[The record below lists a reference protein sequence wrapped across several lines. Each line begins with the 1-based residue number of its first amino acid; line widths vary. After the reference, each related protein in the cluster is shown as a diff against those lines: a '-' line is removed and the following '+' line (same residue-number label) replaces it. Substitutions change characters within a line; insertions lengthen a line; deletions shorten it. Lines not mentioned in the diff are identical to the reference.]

1 MNEESVD
8 LKYYL
13 SLMEK
18 VSEKNSN
25 KEKAVDEKKSER
37 TRKIPVCEKNLWKK
51 YKKLVWDITKQQKIH
66 KLPNFEKRGF
76 TNYHLD
82 HKVSIWYGYKNK
94 LDPQLIGSIDN
105 LEFIP
110 HRDNMRKGRRSNF
123 KNTKCLQS
131 VLFY

>member
-1 MNEESVD
+1 MVFNLENTTFKAEYGIIIRQSIINEPIPID
-8 LKYYL
+8 PIT
-13 SLMEK
+13 K
-18 VSEKNSN
+18 VIIEIPLC
-25 KEKAVDEKKSER
+25 EKK
-37 TRKIPVCEKNLWKK
+37 LWQK
-51 YKKLVWDITKQQKIH
+51 YRRLVWKITEKQNLR
-66 KLPNFEKRGF
+66 KLKDYNKRAF
-76 TNYHLD
+76 TGYHLD

>member
-82 HKVSIWYGYKNK
+82 HKVSIWYGYKHK
-94 LDPQLIGSIDN
+94 LNPKLIGSLEN

-110 HRDNMRKGRRSNF
+110 YKENMRKGIKCNF
-123 KNTKCLQS
+123 KGAKNLQTGI
-131 VLFY
+131 FI